1 MLGSM
6 VRLVLKHKISIPLL
20 ECKYMIFL
28 LFVLALFFFLS
39 LVFKYKWDI
48 YICISKWNVMKL
60 KFNKKTGIVDFDIS
74 FKELVLIL
82 LVIKILIDCFF

>member
-1 MLGSM
+1 MQIYDFFIICASF
-6 VRLVLKHKISIPLL
+6 I
-20 ECKYMIFL
+20 
-28 LFVLALFFFLS
+28 FFLS

>member
-1 MLGSM
+1 MQIYDFFIICASF
-6 VRLVLKHKISIPLL
+6 I
-20 ECKYMIFL
+20 
-28 LFVLALFFFLS
+28 FFLS

-74 FKELVLIL
+74 FKELVLISVGYKNINRL
-82 LVIKILIDCFF
+82 LFLV